1 VGTTKLAAS
10 SRACST
16 TLLLLLSGD
25 VVWDEAITPTQEAAD
40 PAAELAAKAGATMA
54 QASRAENRVIR
65 IMVVLA
71 GCGPDYRTWRGNRI
85 GRYLRDT

>member
-1 VGTTKLAAS
+1 
-10 SRACST
+10 
-16 TLLLLLSGD
+16 

-54 QASRAENRVIR
+54 QASRAETRVIR

-71 GCGPDYRTWRGNRI
+71 GCGSDYCTWRGNRI